1 MFLRLGVKMRKIKI
15 AQIGTSENSHGRTI
29 FKSLKEQ
36 SDVFEIVGYAFPE
49 REGEKFADQMP
60 YFEGY
65 AELTVEEILQ
75 NPEIEAV
82 TIETEEVYLTKYAQM
97 AADAGKHIHMEKPGG
112 IDLADFEKLIN
123 TMKNSGKVFHTGYMY
138 RYNPCVVELID
149 KVRSGKLGEI
159 LSVEAQMN
167 CSHNKETRQWME
179 NFPGGILFFLGCHL
193 IDLILLIQGMP
204 KRVIP
209 LNKCTGADGV
219 TAEDFGMAVFEYDK
233 GVAFAKVNALE
244 AGGFFRRQLVVSGTK
259 GTVELRPLE
268 AYSGEPGSLL
278 YTTKRECYSFDW
290 VDRGES
296 TDSEVYERYDKMMG
310 SFGAMVRGEKVNPY
324 SYDYELNL
332 YRTILEACG
341 RSF

>member
-1 MFLRLGVKMRKIKI
+1 MKKIKI
-15 AQIGTSENSHGRTI
+15 GQVGIGHNHGSAKMEAVRK
-29 FKSLKEQ
+29 FPEL
-36 SDVFEIVGYAFPE
+36 FEVVGYAEENE
-49 REGEKFADQMP
+49 RWVEKRGSLPAYEGLP
-60 YFEGY
+60 R
-65 AELTVEEILQ
+65 LSTEEI
-75 NPEIEAV
+75 IEKSDAIL
-82 TIETEEVYLTKYAQM
+82 IETDVWNLTETAQKCI
-97 AADAGKHIHMEKPGG
+97 DAGKHIHMEKPGG

-123 TMKNSGKVFHTGYMY
+123 TMKNSGKEFHTGYMY

-179 NFPGGILFFLGCHL
+179 TFPGGILSFLGCHL

-278 YTTKRECYSFDW
+278 YTTKRECHSFDW